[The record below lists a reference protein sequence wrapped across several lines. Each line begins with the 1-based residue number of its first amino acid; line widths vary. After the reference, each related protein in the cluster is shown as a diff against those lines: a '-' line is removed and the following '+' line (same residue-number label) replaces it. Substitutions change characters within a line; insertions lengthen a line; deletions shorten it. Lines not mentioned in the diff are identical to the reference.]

1 MKRLILFLS
10 VFIFIVIMASAQG
23 CIHEIT
29 KPDGTVIKV
38 EVDPVGTV
46 NVINAI
52 DNATTHILD
61 AKD

>member
-1 MKRLILFLS
+1 MKRLILFMA
-10 VFIFIVIMASAQG
+10 VFMFITVG
-23 CIHEIT
+23 CIHEVT